1 MRVLFDQI
9 QPRALLAKN
18 ACWLVDFVR
27 SILNRFNLPYTDPL
41 KAWFLDV
48 FF

>member
-1 MRVLFDQI
+1 VLFDQT
-9 QPRALLAKN
+9 QPRAMLAAN

-27 SILNRFNLPYTDPL
+27 SILNRFNLPYTAPL
-41 KAWFLDV
+41 NPWFLDV